1 MKKLTRQI
9 IITCVYVM
17 VLYWIPKLLIY
28 QLPLSTDTKEQL
40 SILALAFLGG
50 IAAAVFVVRN
60 RKKRKENKK
69 REDAGNRKF
78 FLDQFQTGGGND

>member
-1 MKKLTRQI
+1 M

-28 QLPLSTDTKEQL
+28 QLPLSIDTKEHL

-50 IAAAVFVVRN
+50 ITAVIVVARD

-69 REDAGNRKF
+69 IEDAGNRKI